1 MTTETATAATTEATT
16 EATTAAATATETAA
30 TAATPQAAT
39 TTETKEAAATTEG
52 TEAKTEAKT
61 DVDPD
66 AVPETYADF
75 TMPEGV
81 ELDSAALEGFI
92 PVAKDLG
99 LSQAKAQKLVDYYA
113 DQIKRQTE
121 GAAETAEKWYAER
134 KAAETAERIEADL
147 VALKA
152 DKEIGGQNFEP
163 VKAQVME
170 FVGTLPIEFRKM
182 VDKQGLSNNPEFV
195 RAFHRAIHYIPQDR
209 GERPAGGGGGRTIE
223 QRMYPT

>member
-1 MTTETATAATTEATT
+1 MTDPAVP
-16 EATTAAATATETAA
+16 
-30 TAATPQAAT
+30 ATPPAAPPVAPPST
-39 TTETKEAAATTEG
+39 SAGDPPAVPPSDPPATLPADPANPPADPPKEPESP
-52 TEAKTEAKT
+52 
-61 DVDPD
+61 DPD

-81 ELDSAALEGFI
+81 ELDAAALEGFM
-92 PVAKDLG
+92 PVAKELG
-99 LSQAKAQKLVDYYA
+99 LSQANAQKLVDYYA

-182 VDKQGLSNNPEFV
+182 VDQQGLSNNPEFV
-195 RAFHRAIHYIPQDR
+195 RAFHRAIHYTPQDR